1 MGSGRENVQRF
12 SKSFLSKQLI
22 RMKFVC
28 MFVVLLFCLIST
40 AFACIGNGC
49 VHDRMEERF
58 YWVSTRETENAS
70 LVDELNG
77 PEGYCNSLGL
87 ALTQSEGGT
96 LHRQEVPLHRPRSD
110 PRENSERS
118 GEEAED

>member
-1 MGSGRENVQRF
+1 MGSRLSGRENVQRF
-12 SKSFLSKQLI
+12 SESSLSKHYI

-28 MFVVLLFCLIST
+28 MFVVLMFCLIST
-40 AFACIGNGC
+40 ASACIGNGC

-58 YWVSTRETENAS
+58 YWVSTRETENAN

-87 ALTQSEGGT
+87 ALTQSGSSLWLRALELEKSLET
-96 LHRQEVPLHRPRSD
+96 TQ
-110 PRENSERS
+110 
-118 GEEAED
+118 